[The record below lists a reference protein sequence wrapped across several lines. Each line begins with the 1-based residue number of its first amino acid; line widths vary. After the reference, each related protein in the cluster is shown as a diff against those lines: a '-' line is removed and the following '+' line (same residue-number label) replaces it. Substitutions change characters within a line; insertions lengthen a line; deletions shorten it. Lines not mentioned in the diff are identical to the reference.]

1 MDQITDIVHHL
12 IEIGE
17 PQIIR
22 VSIDGKDYKII
33 YRISDSGKWEILI
46 KER

>member
-1 MDQITDIVHHL
+1 MDQITDIVHQL

-17 PQIIR
+17 PQIVRI
-22 VSIDGKDYKII
+22 SIDDKDYKII
-33 YRISDSGKWEILI
+33 YRIGDSGKWEILI